1 MNKAILMGRL
11 TRDVELRETHSGI
24 PVVMFTLAVDR
35 RYRSSSGERE
45 ADFISCKAFRQTAEF
60 IGKWFSKGSRIL
72 VEGTIQT
79 GSYEKDGRKIYTTD
93 VIVDQAYFVD
103 PARSD
108 ANYGKIEEDNSG
120 MDYTQDSTALPFDL

>member
-24 PVVMFTLAVDR
+24 SVVMFTLAVDR
-35 RYRSSSGERE
+35 RYKSSSGERE

-79 GSYEKDGRKIYTTD
+79 GSYEKDGRRVYTTD

-103 PARSD
+103 PVRSD
-108 ANYGKIEEDNSG
+108 GNYGKIEEDNSG